1 MLSERGVSV
10 CGVKSVGAVVVG
22 SVSSSEDACS
32 NKECRQGPIR
42 ALLVRMA
49 SDVSLPLV
57 CVGDVLFEWL
67 HSMSLCVIGC
77 GAAGVGGFCA
87 KVLGLSSARW
97 SCM

>member
-1 MLSERGVSV
+1 M
-10 CGVKSVGAVVVG
+10 GAVVVG
-22 SVSSSEDACS
+22 SVSSSEDGCS

-42 ALLVRMA
+42 ALLVCMA

-67 HSMSLCVIGC
+67 LSMSLYVVGC
-77 GAAGVGGFCA
+77 GAAGVGWLCA